1 MSLQV
6 SLPAADPYLVEL
18 TAEELEAYQAQAAFE
33 AAKQEEEISNN
44 AQISNNG
51 QISNNAQISNN
62 GQISSTGQI
71 SSNGDVLSSGSN
83 PQGVRGV
90 QPPSSQQFYNY
101 PAPAQAFNF

>member
-33 AAKQEEEISNN
+33 AAKQEEE
-44 AQISNNG
+44 
-51 QISNNAQISNN
+51 ISNNAQISNN

>member
-51 QISNNAQISNN
+51 QIS
-62 GQISSTGQI
+62 STGQI
-71 SSNGDVLSSGSN
+71 SSNGDVLSSGSK